1 MNNFSSSSG
10 KKASGIKGRGL
21 INEVFSWPLAALG
34 NHSHYHGKVKPIPD
48 KFSSTE
54 EYTESFKLPLLE
66 ETHADLVS
74 KMASVKSAPVRE
86 ISSLTTARDFN
97 PPRDLVYTL
106 ILKSKSKGSGQN
118 NYGKE
123 MYVPEVGDLIAL
135 TTTKPKHIS
144 DLDKPRSPYL
154 LAVVVKA
161 KVESSDTVEI
171 LASKQVSLFPSV
183 ERRTEFTRK
192 QDEKMYAVHL
202 TNMTTNIRIW
212 QGLNNELE
220 GRSMKLIEQ
229 LIKKD
234 SMIGANCSI
243 CFAEHTKDATKSD
256 LKDVICRFNLNESQE
271 SAVWTCINARE
282 CHHKQTVKLIWGP
295 PGTGKT
301 KTVASLLFAL
311 SIMKCRTVTC
321 APTNI
326 AVLGVAARFMSLL
339 RGALEH
345 DTYGIGDIVLFG
357 NGERMKID
365 DHEELLDVLLERRV
379 PILSRCLSRWRSC
392 LESMICFL
400 QNPEKGFDLYLQALK
415 ETSHS
420 EDQED
425 EGEVN
430 EHELWKKLSAQN
442 MEENKKQKLKS
453 KKPFL
458 CSGLKELL
466 TEEEIE
472 PHQENDYDEGAKTL
486 RGFNPKKDNKG
497 KAQLADDGDD
507 YCETLA
513 RLVNKQK
520 KARED
525 QLTFCKTATLSIDQK
540 PQKQNVNVQEKG
552 WTLDEFI
559 IKRYNILAN
568 QLVFLLQNLYKHLPT
583 SFIPLTVVKT
593 MIKAIA
599 LLHCIQT
606 LLQEVAASSTGLAE
620 VFKGIKEGDSIS
632 SKEFHKNKTECLEV
646 LVVLRDTLTVPQFLD
661 DYEISSFCLKNACL
675 IFCTANSSIKLHTE
689 GMTPVELLVV
699 DEAAQLKECEST
711 IPLQLPGLRHAI
723 LVGDERQLPAMV
735 QSKIKAEFGR
745 SLFQRL
751 VLLEKN
757 LLNVQYRMHPDI
769 SMFPNKFFYD
779 NQILNGS
786 NVVEMTYHKHFF
798 EGNMFGFGSY
808 AFLNISNGREEINNS
823 YSRKNTVEVAVV
835 AELVARLFKESVSKK
850 QKVSVGCIA
859 PYKSQVLAIQE
870 KLGDTYSREADS
882 DFCVNARSV
891 DGFQGGEEDVV
902 IISTVACNADGYI
915 GFFANHQRANV
926 ALTRARHCLLILGNE
941 ETLKKSGTIW
951 WDLVID
957 AKKRGCFYDA
967 SIDSDLA
974 RVMADA
980 LVDGG
985 PSLSRQF
992 AAMSLR
998 NEERPWPSS
1007 TRNHSGD
1014 RKTFASPRYKYG
1026 RSSSDRS
1033 WRHD

>member
-34 NHSHYHGKVKPIPD
+34 NHSHYHGKVGTCNSISHVPPVKPIPD

-379 PILSRCLSRWRSC
+379 PILSRCLS
-392 LESMICFL
+392 L
-400 QNPEKGFDLYLQALK
+400 
-415 ETSHS
+415 
-420 EDQED
+420 
-425 EGEVN
+425 
-430 EHELWKKLSAQN
+430 
-442 MEENKKQKLKS
+442 
-453 KKPFL
+453 
-458 CSGLKELL
+458 
-466 TEEEIE
+466 
-472 PHQENDYDEGAKTL
+472 
-486 RGFNPKKDNKG
+486 
-497 KAQLADDGDD
+497 
-507 YCETLA
+507 
-513 RLVNKQK
+513 
-520 KARED
+520 
-525 QLTFCKTATLSIDQK
+525 
-540 PQKQNVNVQEKG
+540 
-552 WTLDEFI
+552 
-559 IKRYNILAN
+559 
-568 QLVFLLQNLYKHLPT
+568 
-583 SFIPLTVVKT
+583 VKT

-769 SMFPNKFFYD
+769 SMFPNKFFYE
-779 NQILNGS
+779 NRILNGS
-786 NVVEMTYHKHFF
+786 NVVEMTNHKHFF

-941 ETLKKSGTIW
+941 ETLEKSGTIW
-951 WDLVID
+951 WDLVLD

-967 SIDSDLA
+967 SIDSGLA
-974 RVMADA
+974 QVMADA

-985 PSLSRQF
+985 QSLSRQF
-992 AAMSLR
+992 AAMNLR

-1007 TRNHSGD
+1007 TRNYSGD